1 MFGRFFLFLEKIKKM
16 NTLER
21 WYFGYSVDVQLQ
33 DTKVS
38 DHVQF
43 GAGKCIKK
51 RYF

>member
-1 MFGRFFLFLEKIKKM
+1 MKDGDANCFDQP
-16 NTLER
+16 
-21 WYFGYSVDVQLQ
+21 VHVQLQ

-51 RYF
+51 R